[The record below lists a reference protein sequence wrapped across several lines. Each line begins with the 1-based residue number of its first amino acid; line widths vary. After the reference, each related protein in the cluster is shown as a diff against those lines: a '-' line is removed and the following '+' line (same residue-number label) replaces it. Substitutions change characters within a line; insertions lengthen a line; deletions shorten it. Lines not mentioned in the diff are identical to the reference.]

1 MAQGGLFVSIRVVC
15 SKCRKRYKFPDECA
29 GREAVC
35 RKCGTDLVVPGPARA
50 TEPEPTRDAADRGSH
65 TGSAR
70 WNKWSLAMARE
81 LWIGRRMQRET
92 EQERD
97 HAADR
102 KRRGRSKVPPRNR
115 RRRQVAG
122 SRCRECDDGKM
133 RSRTV
138 YRWGRWPAMV
148 GYALLTPA
156 ILGLI
161 VNLVILATAAFGLSH
176 ALSDLTRIPLPTVK
190 MVMRVEA
197 ISDHEMALMTAEQQ
211 QAVRAARVAT
221 TGATLGGMGGHNGT
235 AGVALVA
242 WFVVALSGLFLSR
255 KKQILRCTTCEI
267 VLSDL

>member
-1 MAQGGLFVSIRVVC
+1 
-15 SKCRKRYKFPDECA
+15 
-29 GREAVC
+29 
-35 RKCGTDLVVPGPARA
+35 
-50 TEPEPTRDAADRGSH
+50 
-65 TGSAR
+65 
-70 WNKWSLAMARE
+70 
-81 LWIGRRMQRET
+81 
-92 EQERD
+92 
-97 HAADR
+97 
-102 KRRGRSKVPPRNR
+102 
-115 RRRQVAG
+115 
-122 SRCRECDDGKM
+122 
-133 RSRTV
+133 
-138 YRWGRWPAMV
+138 MV

-156 ILGLI
+156 LLGLI